1 MMKKT
6 VFGLVLA
13 SMVLLSGCDL
23 DNPEPNFYFVPLQIS
38 DVEVPE
44 FFFWNEIHT
53 IQVTY
58 EIPNSCVQ
66 YEGFDINTEGSATR
80 YVTCIGAEYQAEA
93 CNTSNNAGQ
102 ATFEFLAL
110 NLEPY
115 IFRFWA
121 GEDANG
127 NAEYLEVI
135 VPVRN

>member
-6 VFGLVLA
+6 VIGLVLA
-13 SMVLLSGCDL
+13 SMFLLSGCDL
-23 DNPEPNFYFVPLQIS
+23 DSPESNFFFVPLRIS
-38 DVEVPE
+38 DVEIPE

-58 EIPNSCVQ
+58 EIPNSCTQ
-66 YEGFDINTEGSATR
+66 YEGFDINSDGSATR
-80 YVTCIGAEYQAEA
+80 YVTCIGAEYQTES
-93 CNTSNNAGQ
+93 CPDSGYAGQ

-110 NLEPY
+110 NTDPY
-115 IFRFWA
+115 IFRFWT

-127 NAEYLEVI
+127 NAEFMEIV